1 MNKKEVTVFAALL
14 VAAFVIGF
22 FAKNSGLT
30 GNITMTGGAIQESES
45 DYSWTK
51 AICNE
56 GKCIDVLIECKNGN
70 VVSLKPMSN
79 LIEVGTSVSEI
90 NNSDLCD

>member
-1 MNKKEVTVFAALL
+1 MNKKEIMIFAVLL
-14 VAAFVIGF
+14 VVAFVIGF

-30 GNITMTGGAIQESES
+30 GNVTMTGGAIQEVE
-45 DYSWTK
+45 DNYSWTK

-70 VVSLKPMSN
+70 VVSLRPMSD
-79 LIEVGTSVSEI
+79 LGDIGTTIAEV
-90 NNSDLCD
+90 NNSQLCS